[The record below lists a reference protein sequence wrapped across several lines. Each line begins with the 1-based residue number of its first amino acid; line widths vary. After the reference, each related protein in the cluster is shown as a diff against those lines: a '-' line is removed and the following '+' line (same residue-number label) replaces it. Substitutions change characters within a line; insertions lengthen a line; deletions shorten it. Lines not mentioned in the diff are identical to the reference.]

1 MNYEWDVN
9 KAQSNQQKHGIDFAD
24 AVSVFA
30 DDAALTI
37 LDEDGDEQRFITIGM
52 NALGQ
57 IIVIV
62 YTWLRK
68 YQNYFST
75 QSNPK

>member
-9 KAQSNQQKHGIDFAD
+9 KAKSNKQKHGLDFAE

-30 DDAALTI
+30 DDTALTI

-52 NALGQ
+52 NAVGQ